1 MTLRKKT
8 ILTLCVSAL
17 LIVAIAVAASRW
29 ILFRRYLDL
38 ERENL
43 TLNTRRL
50 ESILIAQEDR
60 FASSARDWAV
70 WDSAFEYA
78 RSPGKDFETENLVA
92 DTFESLEIH
101 FLVFVDPL
109 GKILPGKGYDSQGR
123 QWVDPPGA
131 LLDVLSNIA
140 SGKRSRMEGQGRQ
153 GILSLPEGLF
163 LVAGHPVLKSDGS
176 GPPAGSLFMVRR
188 IDKAFLEDIS
198 KQAGSPVSL
207 LPLSAPEVP
216 VRLLLEAEEAG
227 RLAEYRIEENMVAG
241 YLLVRDLSGVPIA
254 AMKFLLP
261 RQIYDQGR
269 RTLLV
274 FLAFFIT
281 FCFGIIAIVLL
292 LLDRAV
298 LGRLARLSAEVQAI
312 SAAEDLERRVTVDG
326 TDELGSLEN
335 RVNVFLSSLQRSSD
349 RLRSANREL
358 QDFAYIVSHDL
369 KAPLRGIS
377 TLAGWIS
384 SDHRESLD
392 EDAREKLD
400 LLLVRV
406 RRMNDLIDG
415 ILKYSRVG
423 RARGEVAP
431 VDCNALV
438 AETVDLL
445 APGERFSVTVQEN
458 LPTVTADR
466 TKLTEVFQN
475 LISNAVKYIDKPKGE
490 IRIGCEPCGDC
501 WKFSVSDNGPGIEEK
516 YHEKVFQIFQTL
528 GSKENPG
535 STGVGLA
542 VVRKIVEQMGGQVW
556 IESVPGEGAAFLFTV
571 PSVHSEIQPA

>member
-1 MTLRKKT
+1 LTLRKKT
-8 ILTLCVSAL
+8 ILILCVSAL
-17 LIVAIAVAASRW
+17 LIVALAVAASRL

-43 TLNTRRL
+43 ALNTRRL
-50 ESILIAQEDR
+50 ESILVAQQDR

-78 RSPGKDFETENLVA
+78 RSPGRDFERENLVA

-101 FLVFVDPL
+101 FLVFVDPE
-109 GKILPGKGYDSQGR
+109 GEILPGKGYDSQKR
-123 QWVDPPGA
+123 QWVDPPGS
-131 LLDVLSNIA
+131 LLDVLSNVA
-140 SGKRSRMEGQGRQ
+140 SGKRSRMDGKGRQ
-153 GILSLPEGLF
+153 GILSLPGGLF
-163 LVAGHPVLKSDGS
+163 LVAGHPILKSDGS

-188 IDKAFLEDIS
+188 IDEAFLEDIS
-198 KQAGSPVSL
+198 KQAGNPVSL
-207 LPLSAPEVP
+207 LPLSAAEVP

-227 RLAEYRIEENMVAG
+227 RPAEYRIEKDMVAG

-274 FLAFFIT
+274 FLAFFVT
-281 FCFGIIAIVLL
+281 FCVGIIAIVLL
-292 LLDRAV
+292 LLDKAV

-312 SAAEDLERRVTVDG
+312 SAVEDLERRITVDG
-326 TDELGSLEN
+326 TDELGALEN
-335 RVNVFLSSLQRSSD
+335 RINVFLSSLQRSSD

-423 RARGEVAP
+423 RARGEVVP
-431 VDCNALV
+431 VDCGALL
-438 AETVDLL
+438 AETIDLL
-445 APGERFSVTVQEN
+445 APGERFTVTVQEN

-466 TKLTEVFQN
+466 TKLGEVFQN

-490 IRIGCEPCGDC
+490 IRVGCEPYGDC
-501 WKFSVSDNGPGIEEK
+501 WKFSVSDNGPGIDEK

-528 GSKENPG
+528 GPRDNLG

-542 VVRKIVEQMGGQVW
+542 VVRKIVDQMGGQVW
-556 IESVPGEGAAFLFTV
+556 IESVPGEGSTFLFTV